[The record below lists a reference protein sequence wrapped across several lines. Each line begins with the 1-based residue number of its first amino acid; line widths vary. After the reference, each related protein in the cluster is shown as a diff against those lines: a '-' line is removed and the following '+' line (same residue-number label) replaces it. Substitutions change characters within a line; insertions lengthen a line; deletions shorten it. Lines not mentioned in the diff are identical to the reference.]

1 VNKGKKRMSEK
12 EYQVFGLNPEKI
24 SVLYGAVLVVFAI
37 CVSFTSESK
46 SFTSYIPAMLGLPI
60 LIFGLISIWVPAK
73 QKLFMHLNVLIGLI
87 IFLGG
92 LSVLGSLFSGTLLT
106 TSFWADLSRLFM
118 SISGVV
124 YLTICIKSFIFI
136 RKQREN
142 TMPDEDE
149 PAAS

>member
-1 VNKGKKRMSEK
+1 MSEK

-142 TMPDEDE
+142 TMPD
-149 PAAS
+149 

>member
-1 VNKGKKRMSEK
+1 MLKK
-12 EYQVFGLNPEKI
+12 EYQVFGLNPDKI
-24 SVLYGAVLVVFAI
+24 SVLYGAVLVVFAVL
-37 CVSFTSESK
+37 VSYASESK
-46 SFTSYIPAMLGLPI
+46 SFTSYIPAILGLPI

-92 LSVLGSLFSGTLLT
+92 LSVLGSVSSGTLLT

-118 SISGVV
+118 SVSGVL

-142 TMPDEDE
+142 MTPDKDE
-149 PAAS
+149 PTAP